1 MRVFR
6 LYQFSDG
13 LTNVITRG
21 LTVEQ
26 AMSYAVKSPAFKRGS
41 TIFPINFC
49 PINAKA
55 LYSANHS
62 DGWLYRAPVWLRKQ
76 EHKQASEMGF
86 KKVMENLFCITEP
99 EVLLFEGSR

>member
-41 TIFPINFC
+41 TIFPINFAQLMPKHYILQITAMVGFIVHRC
-49 PINAKA
+49 GSESKSTNKQVKWV
-55 LYSANHS
+55 S
-62 DGWLYRAPVWLRKQ
+62 RK
-76 EHKQASEMGF
+76 
-86 KKVMENLFCITEP
+86 
-99 EVLLFEGSR
+99 